1 MKLKN
6 KLIIIVCI
14 AAAVSVIVS
23 GIVLL
28 FMLRSSMIRDAY
40 GEAMMISSESFS
52 KFEDLVEDS
61 DDTAVEARIRIVY
74 KNENN
79 WRNII
84 YRNDG
89 EEIYN
94 LTAFDFDQLREAA
107 YVVNTGMV
115 DTGKRSELLFD
126 DGRYIAHCKN
136 IGDYSFYRLYDIT
149 DVYLKIRQYTIYYI
163 LISLGMLL
171 LVVAVAA
178 LVLRGVL
185 SPLSALTEAAED
197 MAEGDYSR
205 RVDVSSS
212 DEIGVLAGRFNEM
225 AEAVED
231 RNRELTESEYKKT
244 LMMGNLSHELKT
256 PMTAIAGYAE
266 TLLTTKLSEDQKNEA
281 LYYIY
286 SETNRLGRLSKKMMQ
301 LLSLSDGDV
310 AEKKNIDAE
319 ELLESVS
326 DTVSVRLKEKEVK
339 LITECEAEMICTDED
354 LIKDVIINL
363 VDNSIKASNPG
374 GRVWLELKDDSL
386 TVRDEGIGIPEDELS
401 SITEPFYMVD
411 KSRSRKE
418 GGAGLGLSIIKLIVD
433 KLGLTMEISSKVGEG
448 TVIKIKSL
456 QLVYKNR
463 NT

>member
-244 LMMGNLSHELKT
+244 LMMGNLSH
-256 PMTAIAGYAE
+256 
-266 TLLTTKLSEDQKNEA
+266 
-281 LYYIY
+281 
-286 SETNRLGRLSKKMMQ
+286 
-301 LLSLSDGDV
+301 
-310 AEKKNIDAE
+310 
-319 ELLESVS
+319 
-326 DTVSVRLKEKEVK
+326 
-339 LITECEAEMICTDED
+339 
-354 LIKDVIINL
+354 
-363 VDNSIKASNPG
+363 
-374 GRVWLELKDDSL
+374 
-386 TVRDEGIGIPEDELS
+386 
-401 SITEPFYMVD
+401 
-411 KSRSRKE
+411 
-418 GGAGLGLSIIKLIVD
+418 
-433 KLGLTMEISSKVGEG
+433 
-448 TVIKIKSL
+448 
-456 QLVYKNR
+456 
-463 NT
+463 